1 MKERNPAQKVEE
13 FGQSIWYDNIS
24 RELLDSGEIKR
35 LIAEWGVRGLT
46 SNPAIFHKAI
56 TSGNSYL
63 KDISIFRNQGMN
75 SDEIF
80 EELALAD
87 IARAADELLGVYQ
100 DSRGEDGYA
109 SIEVSPLLAKDA
121 EATIKEALRLY
132 RRLSRPNIMIKVP
145 GTMDC
150 LPAIEELLFQGVNI
164 NVTLLFSVENYRE
177 VAHAYIRG
185 LTRRH
190 QSGKRIDSISSVA
203 SFFVSRVDS
212 LIDSKL
218 ADLSAHNPHVKE
230 LQGKAAIANAKI
242 AYAAFQEIF
251 SSGEFA
257 VLRQAG
263 ARRQRPL
270 WASTSTKNPA
280 YRDVIYVDELIGADT
295 VNTVPHATLAAYVD
309 HGTPG
314 STLESGLDEA
324 KNILSALSDA
334 GINLSEV
341 LAHLQ
346 EDGVAQFIKAFLDLR
361 EALAVD

>member
-1 MKERNPAQKVEE
+1 MRELNPAQRVGD

-24 RELLDSGEIKR
+24 RELLDSGEIRR

-56 TSGNSYL
+56 TSGSSYFD
-63 KDISIFRNQGMN
+63 DISAFKRQGMN

-87 IARAADELLGVYQ
+87 IAQAADELLGVYQ
-100 DSRGEDGYA
+100 ASAGEDGYA
-109 SIEVSPLLAKDA
+109 SIEVSPLLAKDSV
-121 EATIKEALRLY
+121 ATINEALRLY
-132 RRLSRPNIMIKVP
+132 QRLSRPNIMIKVP
-145 GTMDC
+145 GTKDC

-177 VAHAYIRG
+177 VAQAYIRG

-190 QSGKRIDSISSVA
+190 QAGLKIDGISSVA

-212 LIDSKL
+212 LIDANL
-218 ADLSAHNPHVKE
+218 AELGIRNPQV
-230 LQGKAAIANAKI
+230 LALRGKAAIANAKI

-251 SSGEFA
+251 SSDEFA

-280 YRDVIYVDELIGADT
+280 YRDVIYVDELIGPDT

-314 STLESGLDEA
+314 NTLESGLTEA
-324 KNILSALSDA
+324 KNLLSALSDA
-334 GINLSEV
+334 GINFAEV

-361 EALAVD
+361 EAIAAA